1 MDIKSKNRM
10 SIGNRILASYFILIC
25 ITFLIIGVSF
35 SQISKSYVIDKTQK
49 EIEQQAQRIVKII
62 TPNFDKLSAVKEN
75 QAISGEIVKQMELR
89 ITGISID
96 SQVYIINNRG
106 RVIFKRGTL
115 NNQKLIDYINDR
127 SLVPKGVVICV
138 EPVSIKGSEKGN
150 VVVLAK
156 LEDLKSINETARSF
170 MMIAMGIS
178 AVFAVIIS
186 FLMQRNIVNPIKNL
200 REKVDLYKNTE
211 DLDEGEG
218 AKFRDELADLSMS
231 FDMMIQ
237 RIDKYTSNQK
247 LFFQNASHELKTP
260 LMSIQGYA
268 EGIREGVITGED
280 IDTSLNIIESESQR
294 LKKIVEEMI
303 LITKLDDANEKFNFA
318 TCSIVDILNESLNA
332 INPLL
337 DSNLI
342 TINFNYTEDV
352 LGEFDYEKLKR
363 AFINIIGN
371 CARYAKSSIDIGF
384 VNKNGY
390 VYLDIKDDGQGF
402 EPGEEELIFQRFYKG
417 ENGGSG
423 IGLSLTKAIIEKHG
437 GDIKAVNNI
446 NMGALFKLVLPIKQK

>member
-1 MDIKSKNRM
+1 MDTKLINKM
-10 SIGNRILASYFILIC
+10 PIGHRILVSYFLLIC

-35 SQISKSYVIDKTQK
+35 NHISKTYVIDKTQN
-49 EIEQQAQRIVKII
+49 EISQKAQRIVNII
-62 TPNFDKLSAVKEN
+62 TPNFNKLNAVKEN
-75 QAISGEIVKQMELR
+75 QTLSGEIIKQMELR

-96 SQVYIINNRG
+96 SQVYILNSKG
-106 RVIFKRGTL
+106 KTIFKRGTL
-115 NNQKLIDYINDR
+115 NNQKLEDFISDR
-127 SLVPKGVVICV
+127 SLVPEGVVISV
-138 EPVSIKGSEKGN
+138 EPVMINGVEKGN
-150 VVVLAK
+150 VVVLAR
-156 LEDLKSINETARSF
+156 LEDIKSINETARSF

-186 FLMQRNIVNPIKNL
+186 FVMQKNIVNPIKEL

-211 DLDEGEG
+211 NMDEGEG
-218 AKFRDELADLSMS
+218 EKFRDELADLSMS
-231 FDMMIQ
+231 FDLMIN
-237 RIDKYTSNQK
+237 RIERNTSNQK

-268 EGIREGVITGED
+268 EGIREGVITGAD
-280 IDTSLNIIESESQR
+280 IEASLSIIESESQR

-303 LITKLDDANEKFNFA
+303 LMTKLDDSSEKFNF
-318 TCSIVDILNESLNA
+318 TKCSIVDILNESLNA

-342 TINFNYTEDV
+342 SINFNYTDEAI
-352 LGEFDYEKLKR
+352 GEFDYEKLKR

-384 VNKNGY
+384 VTKNGY
-390 VYLDIKDDGQGF
+390 VYLDIKDDGHGF

-437 GDIKAVNNI
+437 GEIRAVNNI